1 MLGLK
6 LTRKELQQVNDIVFK
21 DFLSDKV
28 YYGPNEIKSYYFWD
42 KFDINPDTS
51 ANNDV
56 PPADRIVNRS
66 FGNNWN
72 STGTIKQ
79 RVVKKYVASY
89 DDENI
94 FECSV
99 TPNLLPNGMYDIEV
113 LVNEEPLAQD
123 TATRNND
130 FYYDAANKR
139 VILRSENI
147 FVKVKTDSVI
157 ELKIATTEGI
167 ELENDAYF
175 EIPHTLE
182 ANPGN
187 EQVSTIT
194 INEGINHFKNII
206 GSQVNFTGDELGYN
220 NYTDTAQDGSLG
232 RFIMQHDAP
241 MLLLGHLL
249 NNNST
254 VDIVTSLRQSMK
266 SFVETKLRIIQ
277 KVIFYILKLKGRKT
291 LLKKLNQKLNSTL
304 ILLDF

>member
-167 ELENDAYF
+167 E
-175 EIPHTLE
+175 
-182 ANPGN
+182 
-187 EQVSTIT
+187 
-194 INEGINHFKNII
+194 
-206 GSQVNFTGDELGYN
+206 
-220 NYTDTAQDGSLG
+220 
-232 RFIMQHDAP
+232 
-241 MLLLGHLL
+241 
-249 NNNST
+249 
-254 VDIVTSLRQSMK
+254 
-266 SFVETKLRIIQ
+266 
-277 KVIFYILKLKGRKT
+277 
-291 LLKKLNQKLNSTL
+291 
-304 ILLDF
+304 